1 MDLHTITL
9 ATPQKILLGTYFLL
23 WFIFAGLGLRR
34 YWMLWLYRKTKHHS
48 FRVGEFA
55 TPPKVTVQ
63 LPVYNEMY
71 VIRRL
76 LRSVAALDYP
86 RDLLEIQVLDDSTD
100 ETVGIAAEEI
110 AKLRAEGVQIHHMRR
125 PDRIGYKAGA
135 LEYGM
140 KRATGELLLIFDA
153 DFVPAPDLLRQI
165 LPYLADPQVGMVQVR
180 WDHLNAEYS
189 LLARIQSISLDGHFV
204 IEHDARAKN
213 GMFFNFNG
221 TAGMWRKACIE
232 DAGGWEHDTLTE
244 DLDLSYR
251 AQLKGWKFVFLRDVT
266 CASELPI
273 DMRSFKSQQY
283 RWVKGSVQ
291 VAKKILP
298 RLWRSPLPFKKK
310 IESTVHLVHNMTYL
324 LVLLLSLLVYP
335 AVLYRYTSSYATAA
349 LIELPLF
356 VFATVSLFVFYGTA
370 QTDAHGAIT
379 WKKQAKY
386 FPALMSIAIGLSV
399 NNSRA
404 LIEGLFGKNTPFH
417 RTPKFNVTGRA
428 AAPREKKP
436 LYQAIPSWTSL
447 LEVILGIYFAI
458 ILVIAVREGY
468 LGAIPF
474 VVLFLFG
481 YLYVGLTSMDLKL
494 PRLRRS

>member
-1 MDLHTITL
+1 MDFHTITL
-9 ATPQKILLGTYFLL
+9 SAPQKILLGIYFLL
-23 WFIFAGLGLRR
+23 WVVFAGLGLRR
-34 YWMLWLYRKTKHHS
+34 YWMLWLYRKTRDRS
-48 FRVGEFA
+48 FDVGEFA
-55 TPPKVTVQ
+55 TPPKITVQ
-63 LPVYNEMY
+63 LPVYNEVY

-86 RDLLEIQVLDDSTD
+86 RELLEIQVLDDSSD
-100 ETVGIAAEEI
+100 ETVQIAAEEI
-110 AKLRAEGVQIHHMRR
+110 AALRAEGVQIHHMRR

-153 DFVPAPDLLRQI
+153 DFVPRPNLIRQI
-165 LPYLADPQVGMVQVR
+165 LPYLADPKVGMVQVR
-180 WDHLNAEYS
+180 WDHLNADYS
-189 LLARIQSISLDGHFV
+189 LLSRIQSISLDGHFV
-204 IEHDARAKN
+204 IEHDARSKN
-213 GMFFNFNG
+213 GLFFNFNG

-266 CASELPI
+266 CEAELPI

-298 RLWRSPLPFKKK
+298 RLWSSPLPLRKK
-310 IESTVHLVHNMTYL
+310 IESTVHLVHNMTYF

-335 AVLYRYTSSYATAA
+335 AVLFRYTSSYATAA
-349 LIELPLF
+349 LIEFPLF
-356 VFATVSLFVFYGTA
+356 AFATVSLFVFYGAA
-370 QTDAHGAIT
+370 QTEARGAAT
-379 WKKQAKY
+379 WKQQAKY

-404 LIEGLFGKNTPFH
+404 LLEGLFGKNTPFH
-417 RTPKFNVTGRA
+417 RTPKFNVTNRA
-428 AAPREKKP
+428 VLREKKP
-436 LYQAIPSWTSL
+436 VYRAIASWTSL
-447 LEVILGIYFAI
+447 LEVLLGAYFAF
-458 ILVIAVREGY
+458 ILVVAVREGY

-474 VVLFLFG
+474 VILFLFG
-481 YLYVGLTSMDLKL
+481 YSYVGLTSLDLKL